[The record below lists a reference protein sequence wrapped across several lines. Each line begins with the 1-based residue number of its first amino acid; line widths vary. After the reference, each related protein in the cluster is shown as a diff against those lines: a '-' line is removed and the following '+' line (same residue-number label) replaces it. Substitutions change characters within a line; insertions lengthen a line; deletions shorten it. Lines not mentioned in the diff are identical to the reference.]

1 MDQTSLMKW
10 IRWLNKEKKA
20 ESIWKM
26 NDSFLPTGNRA
37 KNLMIS
43 VYSKVS
49 NRVFNFKKTTLFLPS
64 YFGSS
69 HTPFSQRSSC
79 NSIESTSCS
88 TTVSDRW
95 DGREWERS
103 YLTVPLT
110 LRWDPSDPR
119 ILGSQ
124 RMCMQQQGRGI
135 PGSFQIIPENHQW
148 NIDHKIVQRGPS
160 VWRAFST
167 YV

>member
-119 ILGSQ
+119 IPAHVPAAAGTRDPGEFSNTGKSSAKYRPQNRSKGSICLDVRLV
-124 RMCMQQQGRGI
+124 RM
-135 PGSFQIIPENHQW
+135 
-148 NIDHKIVQRGPS
+148 
-160 VWRAFST
+160 FSW
-167 YV
+167 